1 MPKMSRKRPLI
12 LALAVALTIP
22 AMSAVT
28 ASAAPDAPQ
37 PSQIVPKPVSTSVG
51 QGQFTLE
58 RGARIV
64 VQSAAALPVAQALV
78 GYLRPATGYAL
89 PVATG
94 QPAAS

>member
-1 MPKMSRKRPLI
+1 MI

-51 QGQFTLE
+51 QGQLTLE